1 MPVMNKARIA
11 IFYPYSMLGWDDGQL
26 KLLVLEAILNLTS
39 FSPLVIA
46 GNYWLHFL
54 SVSSETFDFLN
65 WEKVLEGGRTQMN
78 QGNRAGI

>member
-46 GNYWLHFL
+46 GNY
-54 SVSSETFDFLN
+54 
-65 WEKVLEGGRTQMN
+65 
-78 QGNRAGI
+78 